1 MFPEGRAVEL
11 LIAAIVALIV
21 VGPKDLPV
29 LLRRLGQF
37 MAKLR
42 GMAAEFRASFDEM
55 ARQSEL
61 DELRKEVEALR
72 KGQLSDI
79 AVQAGH
85 AETNQIVDE
94 IHQSLSDVGVQLH
107 PPMSYQYADAAAEAP
122 PVTMTAAEP
131 APKKPRT
138 KPRAKTASHAKAA
151 PAKAPA
157 AKSAAKPV
165 VAKPPAR
172 KTAAKPAPKAPAKAR
187 KAKS

>member
-1 MFPEGRAVEL
+1 MFLEGKTLEL

-29 LLRRLGQF
+29 LLRRFGQF

-72 KGQLSDI
+72 KGQLTDI
-79 AVQAGH
+79 AAQAGH

-107 PPMSYQYADAAAEAP
+107 PPMSYQYAAAEAP
-122 PVTMTAAEP
+122 PVTVTADEP
-131 APKKPRT
+131 APKK
-138 KPRAKTASHAKAA
+138 KPKAKPAARSSDKPKAA
-151 PAKAPA
+151 SAKAPA
-157 AKSAAKPV
+157 AKPD
-165 VAKPPAR
+165 VAKPA
-172 KTAAKPAPKAPAKAR
+172 AAKPAARKVPARKPAAKAR
-187 KAKS
+187 KATS